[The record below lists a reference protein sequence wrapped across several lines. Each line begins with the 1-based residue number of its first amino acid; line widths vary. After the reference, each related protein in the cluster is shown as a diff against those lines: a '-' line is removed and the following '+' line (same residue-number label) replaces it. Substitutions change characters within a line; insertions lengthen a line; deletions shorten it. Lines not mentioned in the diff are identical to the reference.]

1 MFDWIT
7 GLLDAAGYLGV
18 AFLMFAENVF
28 PPIPSELIMPL
39 AGFLAYQDQM
49 NFVGVVIAGSI
60 GSLAGTYLY
69 YIIARKIG
77 HDRVRHLLEKHG
89 RWLTMSPEDL
99 DRASDW
105 FDRHGNLALPFNTE
119 GMYRGYA
126 TSGGE
131 QVVEIY
137 EYNKGAFD

>member
-49 NFVGVVIAGSI
+49 NFIGVVIAGSI

-69 YIIARKIG
+69 YIISNRI
-77 HDRVRHLLEKHG
+77 
-89 RWLTMSPEDL
+89 W
-99 DRASDW
+99 
-105 FDRHGNLALPFNTE
+105 
-119 GMYRGYA
+119 
-126 TSGGE
+126 
-131 QVVEIY
+131 I
-137 EYNKGAFD
+137 